1 MADYEVKGTLQ
12 LDTKQFDTAVQNA
25 VRRLETLVG
34 NVNGLK
40 SGDTVLDGLN
50 KDLTVTD
57 VEANKAANSVK
68 NAERQMKGLATTT
81 NQARATNTQLTS
93 SFGLAS
99 KSARNFN
106 STLSATN
113 RLMRTLKTTGSI
125 IFGMYAYQF
134 VDAITQSAAATVK
147 AKSEMESYF
156 RALKMTT
163 TEQKSFDRTLDSI
176 LKKYPKMNKYQLGE
190 TLTSLG
196 TEFNLNVQQM
206 EKIGNVAPMIINE
219 YLRAGRKTEE
229 AILAIKDIS
238 QGEFLRLSRETGV
251 GQAEI
256 KAAGWSGDL
265 QDIEGLYT
273 ALEKVG
279 KARHWDVIA
288 QKATSLNDV
297 MLITEN
303 RFGEFATDLV
313 GRITPSIV
321 GSFNAMIDA
330 MNWLQSSWNSLG
342 AGGQAVALIGG
353 GLIGITAAVDKLYG
367 VMANFA
373 TVRAANLMGINA
385 EIAANEGLSRAL
397 AETTYAEEMEALAVK
412 HNIESQFA
420 QTVAIQ
426 ESALARQNESLAVE
440 QAIMAKTKHILS
452 ENEELSISEAVD
464 MAIEK
469 LTMARER
476 ETQAMYRQELIHQ
489 ELIERGLIEEEV
501 IIESDA
507 AISRDIFMRELQVD
521 KIRAQQLALEAEAL
535 TMETGMSIEEA
546 RIALMERENIANMS
560 VAKTIATKIFGLEAE
575 TVANQGLIVGLYERL
590 AASPLIVTAYTTE
603 EVAAMGAAGASAALL
618 ASLLPIIAVA
628 AAIAIAVAPLIINFN
643 NLSASFDKV
652 SDSLANG
659 QAKIDELKTKQEGY
673 KKTIDELSSKTNLS
687 AKETDRLNEA
697 REGLK
702 YTTDA
707 LKAAEEEYAY
717 ATRLQTRYTTTV
729 TKVEGQRYENLK
741 KINEELN
748 KNKGTQGQTYVD
760 NTYGMGTAAR
770 ESVKMQEIL
779 AYQEDKRLERNKQLN
794 KELDNA
800 KKSHE
805 DIVKFNQDWNDTYTD
820 REIAMQKMADPN
832 TSGFDKLGAYWDNF
846 WASAKLSW
854 IEFWADP
861 FRDVPRLQE
870 AWSGFESDFNDTL
883 TQLGNDWDSF
893 WQPLSDSLNSFSIG
907 GDWNPFKDWNIEST
921 KQWVNDGFNY
931 SLGDVTTILAEKGVE
946 WFSLG
951 ILDGKKT
958 VEGIKQGLANLKSML
973 EKKWN
978 EAKSSLTNAGN
989 TLKTQA
995 YNAGK
1000 GIYDKFKS
1008 GIGSIAK
1015 IVQDKMDEVVQKI
1028 RNAKD
1033 DIAKAAS
1040 DAASAAANPFSWIHI
1055 PGFGA
1060 NGAYGARTGG
1070 NRNVKRINTP
1080 AYGPSDS
1087 FEGALRGILTARGFR
1102 NPGSYQ
1108 FYPNSQK
1115 TVGETWN
1122 DGAAN
1127 CFDGAKLILGLG
1139 QMFGLRG
1146 HMVLGSYNGMGHAAA
1161 MVGGK
1166 LYDMT
1171 QFQKHGRFRGTQG
1184 VYFGSQNTNSY
1195 GTTNNDRRLIVN
1207 VDLSNSTIYGV
1218 DDLDNRIKSTS
1229 EKVYYELNSPD
1240 KARGY

>member
-251 GQAEI
+251 GKREI
-256 KAAGWSGDL
+256 MDAGWSGDL
-265 QDIEGLYT
+265 KDIEGLYT

-397 AETTYAEEMEALAVK
+397 AETTFAEEMEARAKEYNVK
-412 HNIESQFA
+412 SQFE
-420 QTVAIQ
+420 QTAAIQAGVAIQ
-426 ESALARQNESLAVE
+426 ELEAEAFVATDV
-440 QAIMAKTKHILS
+440 AISKDTFTR
-452 ENEELSISEAVD
+452 ELNVG
-464 MAIEK
+464 AIE
-469 LTMARER
+469 AER
-476 ETQAMYRQELIHQ
+476 
-489 ELIERGLIEEEV
+489 
-501 IIESDA
+501 
-507 AISRDIFMRELQVD
+507 
-521 KIRAQQLALEAEAL
+521 LALEAEAL

-618 ASLLPIIAVA
+618 AALLPIIAVA
-628 AAIAIAVAPLIINFN
+628 AAIAIAVAPLIISFN

-652 SDSLANG
+652 SDSIANG

-673 KKTIDELSSKTNLS
+673 KKTIDELSNKTNLS

-702 YTTDA
+702 YTTNA

-805 DIVKFNQDWNDTYTD
+805 EIVKFNQDWNDTYTD

-832 TSGFDKLGAYWDNF
+832 TSGWDKLGAYWDNW

-861 FRDVPRLQE
+861 FEGTFNTENLSSAYD
-870 AWSGFESDFNDTL
+870 GFNSFL
-883 TQLGNDWDSF
+883 TDMGKSWDDF
-893 WQPLSDSLNSFSIG
+893 WQPLSDSLNSFSID

-931 SLGDVTTILAEKGVE
+931 SLSDVVTILAEKGVE

-951 ILDGKKT
+951 TLDGKKT
-958 VEGIKQGLANLKSML
+958 VDGIKQGLSSLKSML
-973 EKKWN
+973 DKKWD

-1028 RNAKD
+1028 RNVKD
-1033 DIAKAAS
+1033 DIARAAS
-1040 DAASAAANPFSWIHI
+1040 DAASAAVNPFSWIHI
-1055 PGFGA
+1055 SGFGA
-1060 NGAYGARTGG
+1060 NGAYGG

-1080 AYGPSDS
+1080 VYGPSDS

-1102 NPGSYQ
+1102 SPSSYQ

-1171 QFQKHGRFRGTQG
+1171 QFQKHGRFRGTNG

-1195 GTTNNDRRLIVN
+1195 GPTNNDRRIIVN
-1207 VDLSNSTIYGV
+1207 VDLSDSTIYGV

-1229 EKVYYELNSPD
+1229 EKVYYDLNSPD

>member
-1 MADYEVKGTLQ
+1 
-12 LDTKQFDTAVQNA
+12 
-25 VRRLETLVG
+25 
-34 NVNGLK
+34 
-40 SGDTVLDGLN
+40 
-50 KDLTVTD
+50 
-57 VEANKAANSVK
+57 
-68 NAERQMKGLATTT
+68 
-81 NQARATNTQLTS
+81 
-93 SFGLAS
+93 
-99 KSARNFN
+99 
-106 STLSATN
+106 
-113 RLMRTLKTTGSI
+113 
-125 IFGMYAYQF
+125 
-134 VDAITQSAAATVK
+134 
-147 AKSEMESYF
+147 
-156 RALKMTT
+156 
-163 TEQKSFDRTLDSI
+163 
-176 LKKYPKMNKYQLGE
+176 
-190 TLTSLG
+190 
-196 TEFNLNVQQM
+196 
-206 EKIGNVAPMIINE
+206 
-219 YLRAGRKTEE
+219 
-229 AILAIKDIS
+229 
-238 QGEFLRLSRETGV
+238 
-251 GQAEI
+251 
-256 KAAGWSGDL
+256 
-265 QDIEGLYT
+265 
-273 ALEKVG
+273 
-279 KARHWDVIA
+279 
-288 QKATSLNDV
+288 
-297 MLITEN
+297 
-303 RFGEFATDLV
+303 
-313 GRITPSIV
+313 
-321 GSFNAMIDA
+321 
-330 MNWLQSSWNSLG
+330 
-342 AGGQAVALIGG
+342 
-353 GLIGITAAVDKLYG
+353 
-367 VMANFA
+367 
-373 TVRAANLMGINA
+373 
-385 EIAANEGLSRAL
+385 
-397 AETTYAEEMEALAVK
+397 
-412 HNIESQFA
+412 
-420 QTVAIQ
+420 
-426 ESALARQNESLAVE
+426 
-440 QAIMAKTKHILS
+440 
-452 ENEELSISEAVD
+452 
-464 MAIEK
+464 
-469 LTMARER
+469 
-476 ETQAMYRQELIHQ
+476 
-489 ELIERGLIEEEV
+489 
-501 IIESDA
+501 
-507 AISRDIFMRELQVD
+507 
-521 KIRAQQLALEAEAL
+521 
-535 TMETGMSIEEA
+535 
-546 RIALMERENIANMS
+546 MERENIANMS
-560 VAKTIATKIFGLEAE
+560 VVKTIATKIFGLEAE

-618 ASLLPIIAVA
+618 AALLPIIAVA
-628 AAIAIAVAPLIINFN
+628 AAIAIAVAPLIISFN

-652 SDSLANG
+652 SDSIANG
-659 QAKIDELKTKQEGY
+659 QSKIDELKTKQEGY
-673 KKTIDELSSKTNLS
+673 KKTIDELSNKTNLS

-717 ATRLQTRYTTTV
+717 AIKVQEGFTRTV

-779 AYQEDKRLERNKQLN
+779 AYQEEHRLERNKDLN
-794 KELDNA
+794 KSLDQS

-805 DIVKFNQDWNDTYTD
+805 EIVKFNQDWNDTYTD
-820 REIAMQKMADPN
+820 RELAMQKMADPN
-832 TSGFDKLGAYWDNF
+832 TSGWDKLGAYWDNW

-861 FRDVPRLQE
+861 FEGTFNTENLSSAYD
-870 AWSGFESDFNDTL
+870 GFNSFL
-883 TQLGNDWDSF
+883 TDMGKSWDDF
-893 WQPLSDSLNSFSIG
+893 WQPLSDSLNSFSID

-931 SLGDVTTILAEKGVE
+931 SLSDVVTILAEKGVE

-958 VEGIKQGLANLKSML
+958 VDGIKQGLSSLKSML
-973 EKKWN
+973 DKKWD

-1028 RNAKD
+1028 RNVKD
-1033 DIAKAAS
+1033 DIARAAS
-1040 DAASAAANPFSWIHI
+1040 DAASAAVNPFSWIHI

-1060 NGAYGARTGG
+1060 NGAYGG

-1080 AYGPSDS
+1080 VYGPSDS

-1102 NPGSYQ
+1102 SPSSYQ

-1184 VYFGSQNTNSY
+1184 VYFGSHDTNSY
-1195 GTTNNDRRLIVN
+1195 GPTNNANNINVN
-1207 VDLSNSTIYGV
+1207 VDLSNSVIYGI
-1218 DDLDNRIKSTS
+1218 DDLNTQIKQGA
-1229 EKVYYELNSPD
+1229 EQVYYELNSPD

>member
-12 LDTKQFDTAVQNA
+12 LDTTQFDNA
-25 VRRLETLVG
+25 VRQAVTRLETLVG

-68 NAERQMKGLATTT
+68 NAERQMKGLANTT

-99 KSARNFN
+99 KSAKGFN

-163 TEQKSFDRTLDSI
+163 TEQKSFDRTLDNI

-196 TEFNLNVQQM
+196 TEFNLNVEQM

-251 GQAEI
+251 GKEEI

-313 GRITPSIV
+313 DRITPSIV

-397 AETTYAEEMEALAVK
+397 AETTFAEEMEARAKEYNVK
-412 HNIESQFA
+412 SQFE
-420 QTVAIQ
+420 QTAAIQAGVAIQ
-426 ESALARQNESLAVE
+426 ELEAEAFVATDV
-440 QAIMAKTKHILS
+440 AISKDTFTR
-452 ENEELSISEAVD
+452 ELNVG
-464 MAIEK
+464 AIE
-469 LTMARER
+469 AER
-476 ETQAMYRQELIHQ
+476 
-489 ELIERGLIEEEV
+489 
-501 IIESDA
+501 
-507 AISRDIFMRELQVD
+507 
-521 KIRAQQLALEAEAL
+521 LALEAEAL

-546 RIALMERENIANMS
+546 RIALMKREQIANMS
-560 VAKTIATKIFGLEAE
+560 TAKIIATKILGLEAE
-575 TVANQGLIVGLYERL
+575 TVAEEGLIVGLYERL

-618 ASLLPIIAVA
+618 AALLPIIAVA
-628 AAIAIAVAPLIINFN
+628 ALVAVAVAPLIINFN

-652 SDSLANG
+652 SDSIANG

-673 KKTIDELSSKTNLS
+673 KKTIDELSNKTNLS
-687 AKETDRLNEA
+687 AKETAKLDEA

-717 ATRLQTRYTTTV
+717 ATKVQEGYTRTV
-729 TKVEGQRYENLK
+729 TKVEGQRYENLR

-748 KNKGTQGQTYVD
+748 KQYKTQGQTYVD

-770 ESVKMQEIL
+770 ESLKMQEIL
-779 AYQEDKRLERNKQLN
+779 SYQEEHRLERNKELN
-794 KELDNA
+794 KELQNSNKYI
-800 KKSHE
+800 KKSDE
-805 DIVKFNQDWNDTYTD
+805 EVKKFNQDWNDAYTD

-832 TSGFDKLGAYWDNF
+832 TSGWDKLGAYWDNF

-861 FRDVPRLQE
+861 FRDVEPSMQR
-870 AWSGFESDFNDTL
+870 FNDMFTEAGKAWDDFWSPI
-883 TQLGNDWDSF
+883 TDSF
-893 WQPLSDSLNSFSIG
+893 NSFSIG
-907 GDWNPFKDWNIEST
+907 SDWNPFKDWNIESA

-931 SLGDVTTILAEKGVE
+931 SLGDVTTILAQKGVE

-951 ILDGKKT
+951 TLDGKKT
-958 VEGIKQGLANLKSML
+958 VDGIKQGLSSLKSML
-973 EKKWN
+973 DKRWN

-989 TLKTQA
+989 TLKTKA

-1033 DIAKAAS
+1033 DIARAAS
-1040 DAASAAANPFSWIHI
+1040 DAASAVTNPFSWIHI

-1060 NGAYGARTGG
+1060 NGAYGG

-1080 AYGPSDS
+1080 VYGPSDS

-1102 NPGSYQ
+1102 SPSSYQ

-1184 VYFGSQNTNSY
+1184 VYFGSHDTNSY
-1195 GTTNNDRRLIVN
+1195 GPTNNDRRIIVN
-1207 VDLSNSTIYGV
+1207 VDLSDSTIYGV
-1218 DDLDNRIKSTS
+1218 EDLDNRIKSTS
-1229 EKVYYELNSPD
+1229 EKVYYDLNSPD

>member
-196 TEFNLNVQQM
+196 TEFNLNVEQM

-251 GQAEI
+251 GKKEI
-256 KAAGWSGDL
+256 MDAGWSGDL
-265 QDIEGLYT
+265 KDIEGLYT

-313 GRITPSIV
+313 DRITPSIV

-397 AETTYAEEMEALAVK
+397 AETTFAEEMEARAKEYNVK
-412 HNIESQFA
+412 SQFE
-420 QTVAIQ
+420 QTAAIQAGVAIQ
-426 ESALARQNESLAVE
+426 ELEAEAFVATDV
-440 QAIMAKTKHILS
+440 AISKDTFTR
-452 ENEELSISEAVD
+452 ELNVG
-464 MAIEK
+464 AIE
-469 LTMARER
+469 AER
-476 ETQAMYRQELIHQ
+476 
-489 ELIERGLIEEEV
+489 
-501 IIESDA
+501 
-507 AISRDIFMRELQVD
+507 
-521 KIRAQQLALEAEAL
+521 LALEAEAL

-618 ASLLPIIAVA
+618 VALLPIIAVV
-628 AAIAIAVAPLIINFN
+628 AAIAIAVAPLIISFN

-652 SDSLANG
+652 SDSIANG
-659 QAKIDELKTKQEGY
+659 QSKIDELKTKQEGY
-673 KKTIDELSSKTNLS
+673 KKTIDELSNKTNLS

-702 YTTDA
+702 YTTNA

-729 TKVEGQRYENLK
+729 TKVEGQRYENLR

-805 DIVKFNQDWNDTYTD
+805 EIVKFNQDWNDTYTD

-832 TSGFDKLGAYWDNF
+832 TSGWDKLGAYWDNW

-861 FRDVPRLQE
+861 FGSI
-870 AWSGFESDFNDTL
+870 SGALGFDGLSQSFNDTL
-883 TQLGNDWDSF
+883 TQMGQDWDNF
-893 WQPLSDSLNSFSIG
+893 WQPITDSFNSFSIG

-931 SLGDVTTILAEKGVE
+931 SLSDVATILAEKGVE

-958 VEGIKQGLANLKSML
+958 VDGIKQGLANLRSML
-973 EKKWN
+973 DKKWD
-978 EAKSSLTNAGN
+978 EAKSTLTNAGN
-989 TLKTQA
+989 SLKTKA

-1000 GIYDKFKS
+1000 GIYDGFFR
-1008 GIGSIAK
+1008 GIGNLKSMMDKKLQDFISSIN
-1015 IVQDKMDEVVQKI
+1015 
-1028 RNAKD
+1028 NAIPGIKSAASSA
-1033 DIAKAAS
+1033 AKAAS
-1040 DAASAAANPFSWIHI
+1040 NPFSWIDI
-1055 PGFGA
+1055 PFMGS
-1060 NGAYGARTGG
+1060 YGPRPSTS
-1070 NRNVKRINTP
+1070 RNIKRINTP
-1080 AYGPSDS
+1080 VYGPSDS

-1102 NPGSYQ
+1102 SPSSYQ

-1171 QFQKHGRFRGTQG
+1171 QFQKHGRFRGTNG

-1195 GTTNNDRRLIVN
+1195 GPTNNANNINVN
-1207 VDLSNSTIYGV
+1207 VDLSHSTIYGI
-1218 DDLDNRIKSTS
+1218 DDLNTQIKQGA
-1229 EKVYYELNSPD
+1229 EQVFYELNSPD

>member
-1 MADYEVKGTLQ
+1 MADYEVKGTLE

-196 TEFNLNVQQM
+196 TEFNLNVEQM

-251 GQAEI
+251 GKKEI
-256 KAAGWSGDL
+256 MDAGWSGDL
-265 QDIEGLYT
+265 KDIEGLYT

-313 GRITPSIV
+313 DRITPSIV
-321 GSFNAMIDA
+321 GSFNVMIDA

-353 GLIGITAAVDKLYG
+353 GLIGITVAVDKLYG

-397 AETTYAEEMEALAVK
+397 AETTFAEEMEARAKEYNVK
-412 HNIESQFA
+412 SQFE
-420 QTVAIQ
+420 QTAAIQAGVAIQ
-426 ESALARQNESLAVE
+426 ELEAEAFVATDV
-440 QAIMAKTKHILS
+440 AISKDTFTR
-452 ENEELSISEAVD
+452 ELNVG
-464 MAIEK
+464 AIE
-469 LTMARER
+469 AER
-476 ETQAMYRQELIHQ
+476 
-489 ELIERGLIEEEV
+489 
-501 IIESDA
+501 
-507 AISRDIFMRELQVD
+507 
-521 KIRAQQLALEAEAL
+521 LALEAEAL

-618 ASLLPIIAVA
+618 AALLPIIAVA
-628 AAIAIAVAPLIINFN
+628 AAIAIAVAPLIISFN

-652 SDSLANG
+652 SDSIANG
-659 QAKIDELKTKQEGY
+659 QSKIDELKTKQEGY
-673 KKTIDELSSKTNLS
+673 KKTIDELSNKTNLS
-687 AKETDRLNEA
+687 AKETDKLNEA

-702 YTTDA
+702 YTTSA

-805 DIVKFNQDWNDTYTD
+805 EIVKFNQDWNDTYTD

-832 TSGFDKLGAYWDNF
+832 TSGWDKLGAYWDNW

-861 FRDVPRLQE
+861 FRDVPDIQG

-883 TQLGNDWDSF
+883 TRMGQGWDNF
-893 WQPLSDSLNSFSIG
+893 WQPIIDFFNSFSIG

-931 SLGDVTTILAEKGVE
+931 SVGDVATILAQKGVE

-958 VEGIKQGLANLKSML
+958 VDGIKQGLSSLKSML
-973 EKKWN
+973 DKKWN

-989 TLKTQA
+989 TLKTKA

-1000 GIYDKFKS
+1000 GIYDKFKN
-1008 GIGSIAK
+1008 GIGSIAN
-1015 IVQDKMDEVVQKI
+1015 IVKEKMDAVVQKI

-1033 DIAKAAS
+1033 AIARAAS
-1040 DAASAAANPFSWIHI
+1040 DAASAAINPFSWIHI

-1070 NRNVKRINTP
+1070 NRNVKRINAP
-1080 AYGPSDS
+1080 VYGTSDS

-1102 NPGSYQ
+1102 SPSSYQ

-1171 QFQKHGRFRGTQG
+1171 QFQKHGRFRGTNG

-1195 GTTNNDRRLIVN
+1195 GPTNNANNINVN
-1207 VDLSNSTIYGV
+1207 VDLSNSTIYGI
-1218 DDLDNRIKSTS
+1218 DDLNTQIKQGA
-1229 EKVYYELNSPD
+1229 EQVFYELNSPD

>member
-68 NAERQMKGLATTT
+68 NAERQMRGLATTT

-163 TEQKSFDRTLDSI
+163 TEQKSFDKTLDSI

-265 QDIEGLYT
+265 QDIEGLYA

-330 MNWLQSSWNSLG
+330 MSWLQSSWNSLG

-397 AETTYAEEMEALAVK
+397 AETTFAEEMEARAKEYNVK
-412 HNIESQFA
+412 SQFE
-420 QTVAIQ
+420 QTAAIQAGVAIQ
-426 ESALARQNESLAVE
+426 ELEAEAFVATDV
-440 QAIMAKTKHILS
+440 AISKDTFTR
-452 ENEELSISEAVD
+452 ELNVG
-464 MAIEK
+464 AIE
-469 LTMARER
+469 AER
-476 ETQAMYRQELIHQ
+476 
-489 ELIERGLIEEEV
+489 
-501 IIESDA
+501 
-507 AISRDIFMRELQVD
+507 
-521 KIRAQQLALEAEAL
+521 LALEAEAL

-575 TVANQGLIVGLYERL
+575 TVANQGLIVRLYERL
-590 AASPLIVTAYTTE
+590 AASPLIVTAHTTE

-618 ASLLPIIAVA
+618 AALLPIIAVA
-628 AAIAIAVAPLIINFN
+628 AAIAIAVAPLIISFN

-659 QAKIDELKTKQEGY
+659 QAKIDELKTKQEAY
-673 KKTIDELSSKTNLS
+673 KKTVDELSNKTNLS
-687 AKETDRLNEA
+687 AQETDRLNEA

-717 ATRLQTRYTTTV
+717 ATRLNTRYTETV
-729 TKVEGQRYENLK
+729 NKVEGQRYENLK

-779 AYQEDKRLERNKQLN
+779 AYQEEHRLERNKDLN
-794 KELDNA
+794 KLLDQS

-832 TSGFDKLGAYWDNF
+832 TSGWDKLGAYWDNW

-861 FRDVPRLQE
+861 FEGTFNTENLSSAYD
-870 AWSGFESDFNDTL
+870 GFNSFL
-883 TQLGNDWDSF
+883 TDMGKSWDSF
-893 WQPLSDSLNSFSIG
+893 FQPITDFFNGLSTDSGWDITSLFHFDVPNLQSML
-907 GDWNPFKDWNIEST
+907 E
-921 KQWVNDGFNY
+921 DGW
-931 SLGDVTTILAEKGVE
+931 SQAVSGVQ
-946 WFSLG
+946 S
-951 ILDGKKT
+951 ILDQEGANWSSWGRTSGTKT
-958 VEGIKQGLANLKSML
+958 VTSIKQGLSQLAQMMRGKL
-973 EKKWN
+973 EEGRQAIINKGN
-978 EAKSSLTNAGN
+978 EW
-989 TLKTQA
+989 KTQA
-995 YNAGK
+995 YNGAR
-1000 GIYDKFKS
+1000 GIYDSVKN
-1008 GIGSIAK
+1008 GIGDIAG
-1015 IVQDKMDEVVQKI
+1015 IVKGKFDEVVQKI
-1028 RNAKD
+1028 RNIKTD
-1033 DIAKAAS
+1033 LSNAAQ
-1040 DAASAAANPFSWIHI
+1040 DAANAITNPFSWIHI
-1055 PGFGA
+1055 PGLTGA
-1060 NGAYGARTGG
+1060 NGAYGG
-1070 NRNVKRINTP
+1070 NKNIKRVNAP
-1080 AYGPSDS
+1080 VYGPNDG

-1102 NPGSYQ
+1102 KPSSYE

-1115 TVGETWN
+1115 TIGETWN

-1171 QFQKHGRFRGTQG
+1171 QFQKHGRFRGTNG
-1184 VYFGSQNTNSY
+1184 VYFGGGNNRSY
-1195 GTTNNDRRLIVN
+1195 GDNNINNRELIVN
-1207 VDLSNSTIYGV
+1207 VDLSNSLIYGI
-1218 DDLDNRIKSTS
+1218 DDLDKRIKQSAK
-1229 EKVYYELNSPD
+1229 EAYYELNSPD

>member
-12 LDTKQFDTAVQNA
+12 LDTKQFDEAVQNA

-68 NAERQMKGLATTT
+68 NAERQMRGLANTT

-163 TEQKSFDRTLDSI
+163 TEQKSFDKTLDSI

-196 TEFNLNVQQM
+196 TEFNLNVEQM

-251 GQAEI
+251 GKKEI
-256 KAAGWSGDL
+256 MDAGWSGDL
-265 QDIEGLYT
+265 KDIEGLYT

-313 GRITPSIV
+313 DRITPSIV
-321 GSFNAMIDA
+321 GSFNVMIDA

-353 GLIGITAAVDKLYG
+353 GFIGITAAVDKLYG

-397 AETTYAEEMEALAVK
+397 AETTFAEEMEARAKEYNVK
-412 HNIESQFA
+412 SQFE
-420 QTVAIQ
+420 QTAAIQAGVAIQ
-426 ESALARQNESLAVE
+426 ELEAEAFVATDV
-440 QAIMAKTKHILS
+440 AISKDTFTR
-452 ENEELSISEAVD
+452 ELNVG
-464 MAIEK
+464 AIE
-469 LTMARER
+469 AER
-476 ETQAMYRQELIHQ
+476 
-489 ELIERGLIEEEV
+489 
-501 IIESDA
+501 
-507 AISRDIFMRELQVD
+507 
-521 KIRAQQLALEAEAL
+521 LALEAEAL

-546 RIALMERENIANMS
+546 RITLMERENIANMS

-590 AASPLIVTAYTTE
+590 AASPLVVTAYTTE

-618 ASLLPIIAVA
+618 AALLPIIAVV
-628 AAIAIAVAPLIINFN
+628 AAIAIAVAPLIISFN

-652 SDSLANG
+652 SDSIANG
-659 QAKIDELKTKQEGY
+659 QSKIDELKTKQEGY
-673 KKTIDELSSKTNLS
+673 KKTIDELSNKTNLS

-702 YTTDA
+702 YTTNA

-748 KNKGTQGQTYVD
+748 KNKGTQGQVYVD

-805 DIVKFNQDWNDTYTD
+805 EIVKFNQDWNDTYTD

-832 TSGFDKLGAYWDNF
+832 TSGWDKLWAYWDNW

-861 FRDVPRLQE
+861 FRDVPDIQG

-883 TQLGNDWDSF
+883 TRMGQDWDNF
-893 WQPLSDSLNSFSIG
+893 WQPITDFFNSFSIG

-931 SLGDVTTILAEKGVE
+931 SLSDVATILAQKGVE

-951 ILDGKKT
+951 TLDGKKT
-958 VEGIKQGLANLKSML
+958 VDGIKQGLANLRSML
-973 EKKWN
+973 NKKWD
-978 EAKSSLTNAGN
+978 EAKSTLTNAGN
-989 TLKTQA
+989 SLKTKA

-1000 GIYDKFKS
+1000 GIYDGFFR
-1008 GIGSIAK
+1008 GIGNLKSMMDKKLQDFIRSIN
-1015 IVQDKMDEVVQKI
+1015 
-1028 RNAKD
+1028 NAIPGIKSAASSA
-1033 DIAKAAS
+1033 AKAAS
-1040 DAASAAANPFSWIHI
+1040 NPFSWIDI
-1055 PGFGA
+1055 PFMGS
-1060 NGAYGARTGG
+1060 YGPRPSTS
-1070 NRNVKRINTP
+1070 RNIKRINTP
-1080 AYGPSDS
+1080 VYGPSDS

-1102 NPGSYQ
+1102 SPSSYQ

-1171 QFQKHGRFRGTQG
+1171 QFQKHGRFRGTNG

-1195 GTTNNDRRLIVN
+1195 GPTNNANNINVN
-1207 VDLSNSTIYGV
+1207 VDLSNSTIYGI
-1218 DDLDNRIKSTS
+1218 DDLNNQIKQGA
-1229 EKVYYELNSPD
+1229 EQVFYELNSPD